1 MFGSEWWY
9 CDINSN
15 SMRNCQHLPCINK
28 QADKFKIGK
37 IVNMNYVNKL
47 NKLIKLNVER
57 CICIDKFVKKK
68 QHLK

>member
-1 MFGSEWWY
+1 MY
-9 CDINSN
+9 
-15 SMRNCQHLPCINK
+15 NCQHLPCVNK
-28 QADKFKIGK
+28 QADMFKICK

-68 QHLK
+68 NNI